1 MRTITFTV
9 DIQADCPKRS
19 RTPKAVALKLCQ
31 DINDIL
37 TKYDGVTGGAQIILQ
52 LGISRSPRRRT
63 TKPTKQNTTLP
74 DSPVQHRAVGFKELI
89 NALLEM

>member
-1 MRTITFTV
+1 MKSITFTMQ
-9 DIQADCPKRS
+9 IQADYPKGS
-19 RTPKAVALKLCQ
+19 RTKKAVALQLCHE
-31 DINDIL
+31 INTIL